1 LKEFVVVRTLRDDW
15 SMAQREVAENQ
26 ASSQP
31 MRVLEKLP
39 IPEIWQKPESGNYR
53 QCVTRPKNYTRLQRQ
68 TNGYLVVHANGGL
81 NQMRTGVSLL
91 QKDIRG
97 Y

>member
-1 LKEFVVVRTLRDDW
+1 MGGVRVVDHARLKEFVVVRTLRDDW

-39 IPEIWQKPESGNYR
+39 
-53 QCVTRPKNYTRLQRQ
+53 
-68 TNGYLVVHANGGL
+68 
-81 NQMRTGVSLL
+81 VSLFIFFTL
-91 QKDIRG
+91 NI
-97 Y
+97 